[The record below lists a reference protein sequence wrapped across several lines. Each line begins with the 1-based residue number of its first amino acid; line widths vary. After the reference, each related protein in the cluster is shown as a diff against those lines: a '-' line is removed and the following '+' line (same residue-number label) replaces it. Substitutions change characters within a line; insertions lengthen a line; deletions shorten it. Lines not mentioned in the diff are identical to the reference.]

1 MKELFFFAGVASVV
15 FGVWQVYAPAA
26 FIVAGLAAIWIVLAV
41 ERGSLRAR
49 AKAKQ
54 SSNDGA
60 IE

>member
-1 MKELFFFAGVASVV
+1 MKPVVFLAGVASVV
-15 FGVWQVYAPAA
+15 FGVWRVYEPAA

-41 ERGSLRAR
+41 ERGSFHDK

-54 SSNDGA
+54 SLNEGA